1 MIVTE
6 DLTSKQLS
14 PQGQA
19 SDTSGDNQAFVR
31 RALGLATIGALG
43 WATFMAWNS
52 IIAQPA
58 VGAMAMV
65 AFVLLGIVAVAT
77 LVVPSRLLVITEIL
91 TLVLACGVLIGWAIG
106 VLYGNPQYG
115 TDEAAFIQGA
125 AQLALGGHNPYTA
138 NLAPFLQVF
147 RVPEQYATYLLNGG
161 ISKALAYPSGSF
173 LIVEPFILLTH
184 GTQAVIIA
192 SIACLLASMI
202 LAFVLLPPTWRMLG
216 MLTVAASAILF
227 AFSLSGLSV
236 VACLPF
242 LVVVAAR
249 WEMPALEH
257 RLTLRVIA
265 QAVALGIACAISQLA
280 WFVAA
285 FLLVGLLRTAL
296 KHATTREALRRVA
309 VFVAIAVVVFV
320 VLNAPWILA
329 NPSAWLRGIFLPI
342 TQKAIPYGQGFIDL
356 AVYYHL
362 GGGSLAAF
370 SLLGDIAILVLL
382 GAYWIW
388 FDALPSA
395 LWILPGIALWFPTR
409 SLAEYFT
416 VLAPLWVIGYVSEL
430 RVSRESLPTP
440 RSQLYKRLTLTCLL
454 GIPIAGAGYFALS
467 KPAPLELQ
475 LLQTRSNGEFGGIWK
490 MSVRAT
496 NTSDTT
502 IHHPQFSTDASGHA
516 SSFWIQAKGPAE
528 IKPHTSA
535 VFVLDSPN
543 VGSMP
548 GIVQP
553 FSIQVVSAS
562 PESIAVSATV
572 TPEPYTV
579 YLSPS
584 SVDQV
589 IAPGEGIWIK
599 AVLLSPYGARVKKA
613 HVRVAL
619 GQVVYA
625 EQGLELSNAK
635 INGAPYGQ
643 TPVFAYT
650 NAGGQAFFHITAPKE
665 TAPIYFQ
672 AWVLQRHGYPFGYSE
687 TVSMLWGH

>member
-1 MIVTE
+1 
-6 DLTSKQLS
+6 
-14 PQGQA
+14 
-19 SDTSGDNQAFVR
+19 
-31 RALGLATIGALG
+31 
-43 WATFMAWNS
+43 MAWNS
-52 IIAQPA
+52 IVAQPA
-58 VGAMAMV
+58 VGVVAMV
-65 AFVLLGIVAVAT
+65 AFVLFSILAVAT
-77 LVVPSRLLVITEIL
+77 LMVPARRLFLTETL
-91 TLVLACGVLIGWAIG
+91 TLVLACGVLIGWAVA

-115 TDEAAFIQGA
+115 TDEAAFVQGA
-125 AQLALGGHNPYTA
+125 AQLALSGHNPYTA
-138 NLAPFLQVF
+138 NLLPFLQFF

-161 ISKALAYPSGSF
+161 ISSSLAYPAGSF

-184 GTQAVIIA
+184 GTQAVIIT
-192 SIACLLASMI
+192 SLACLLASMI

-216 MLTVAASAILF
+216 MLTVGASTILF

-242 LVVVAAR
+242 LVVVAAQ
-249 WEMPALEH
+249 WERPALER
-257 RLTLRVIA
+257 RLSSRVVI
-265 QAVALGIACAISQLA
+265 QAVMLGIACAISQLA
-280 WFVAA
+280 WFVAL
-285 FLLVGLLRTAL
+285 FLLVGLIKTAL
-296 KHATTREALRRVA
+296 KNATRKEALRRVA
-309 VFVAIAVVVFV
+309 VYVAIAVVVFV
-320 VLNAPWILA
+320 LLNAPWIVA
-329 NPSAWLRGIFLPI
+329 DPSAWLRGILLPI

-356 AVYYHL
+356 AVYFHI

-370 SLLGDIAILVLL
+370 SLLGDIAVVVLL
-382 GAYWIW
+382 AGYWIW
-388 FDALPSA
+388 FDSLPSA

-430 RVSRESLPTP
+430 RVSRETLPTP
-440 RSQLYKRLTLTCLL
+440 VPRRQRQVILTGILL
-454 GIPIAGAGYFALS
+454 VSLIGAGWFALS
-467 KPAPLELQ
+467 RPAPLKLQ

-496 NTSDTT
+496 NTSDTI

-516 SSFWIQAKGPAE
+516 SSFWIQEKGPAE

-535 VFVLDSPN
+535 VFVLASPN

-553 FSIQVVSAS
+553 FSIQVVSAA
-562 PESIAVSATV
+562 PESVAVSATV

-584 SVDQV
+584 SVSHEL
-589 IAPGEGIWIK
+589 APGQGIWLE
-599 AVLLSPYGARVKKA
+599 ASLRSPYGATIKKA
-613 HVRVAL
+613 HVGIAL

-650 NAGGQAFFHITAPKE
+650 NADGRAYFHITAPKE
-665 TAPIYFQ
+665 NTPIYFQ
-672 AWVLQRHGYPFGYSE
+672 SWVQQRHGYPFGYSE
-687 TVSMLWGH
+687 TVSILWGR